1 MSSLSKDIENQCVL
15 ASIMPRL
22 ASSGAFKFE
31 KPLNGAP
38 VTYVNG
44 NSDSFISGMFGNNS
58 PAIKPYLNITPAE
71 LSLLVPK
78 VQFFKMIYSD
88 SEPRKFIRQM
98 PIIFRDHVGADKLDA
113 MFKSGKG
120 RLGEVGLKSINIQQ
134 EGDHQDA
141 TNYYRANISLFA
153 DSIESFLNGHPE
165 FSAPYH
171 SLIAFSGP
179 EYLNKDKVIKNKETG
194 EKTSTDKIADPTYF
208 EVKCVI
214 GWSIPKDKAS
224 VIRKEVKKAIETSEI
239 VLTLNLVSHNLSF
252 NDDGTMTIDIEYL
265 TSIEMLMD
273 SFRGDMF
280 NTANEMKYLRPG
292 EGKVKSPAGTKTDDD
307 QRRPSDSP
315 KSAEKQDN
323 KTPDRK
329 EQEKEIDRSDILR
342 LCELLEP
349 ELKFCPR
356 EDIQAWR
363 LWRQGDKSIIGD
375 AASNLIG
382 NKPGAAIPVGA
393 AQPNSSQIRDFV
405 NERRKSKSASG
416 DKLSQDSNES
426 SVKEIPFLFF
436 GSIVEAA
443 MHMVQGPSK
452 IPTSNYKYRLLC
464 GPLTYMDRFTNQ
476 RISINLGQVPIS
488 LSQFNRFLNKLIVS
502 SGKKRLTIMDFLKG
516 LVEHLIK
523 VSLGSECS
531 SPSSNIMSNQVLMS
545 QVDMALITHTSR
557 SGEDVFKQIAA
568 GDNVAQVEQLSTK
581 FTDRVRMKTR
591 KAEKDEDRMFNY
603 IIIYASYMPVP
614 YRDGDREKD
623 EKQGIYHYFLGRDRG
638 IVNVMN
644 FSKIS
649 QEGRRTELMRSGG
662 DIGAFLVERYDV
674 QMTLQGF
681 PQISAG
687 QTIHINPAIA
697 SLGDSRSGKS
707 FGAQLGLT
715 GYYFIK
721 KVDHK
726 IDSDN
731 QFMTTVHAVNM
742 GLFDGEEKPI
752 NKLPAGSE
760 NKDKVPPG
768 SRKPGDNP
776 NEKGEGATA
785 DPASQSAQSS
795 APGSSASSQTGL
807 VFAESILGS
816 SNTPSVPINSS
827 GSTIYGRSYPSPE
840 EIHRALGDERS
851 EPFPKQV
858 TDSHK
863 AATDFARE
871 ILMYLNSDQI
881 GQDIY
886 INDWDN
892 IVVRHGLDE
901 KVFPDFGFSYYSN
914 GGLELQT
921 QVQVNLT
928 FNEIIDT
935 RNLTFSGTYFGQSF
949 ENVEEAQGFE
959 FFGTD
964 VETRGVVS
972 QEIRYVYECYKLETG
987 EWVIWK
993 FFED

>member
-1 MSSLSKDIENQCVL
+1 
-15 ASIMPRL
+15 
-22 ASSGAFKFE
+22 
-31 KPLNGAP
+31 
-38 VTYVNG
+38 
-44 NSDSFISGMFGNNS
+44 
-58 PAIKPYLNITPAE
+58 
-71 LSLLVPK
+71 
-78 VQFFKMIYSD
+78 
-88 SEPRKFIRQM
+88 
-98 PIIFRDHVGADKLDA
+98 
-113 MFKSGKG
+113 
-120 RLGEVGLKSINIQQ
+120 
-134 EGDHQDA
+134 
-141 TNYYRANISLFA
+141 
-153 DSIESFLNGHPE
+153 
-165 FSAPYH
+165 
-171 SLIAFSGP
+171 
-179 EYLNKDKVIKNKETG
+179 
-194 EKTSTDKIADPTYF
+194 
-208 EVKCVI
+208 
-214 GWSIPKDKAS
+214 
-224 VIRKEVKKAIETSEI
+224 
-239 VLTLNLVSHNLSF
+239 
-252 NDDGTMTIDIEYL
+252 
-265 TSIEMLMD
+265 
-273 SFRGDMF
+273 
-280 NTANEMKYLRPG
+280 
-292 EGKVKSPAGTKTDDD
+292 
-307 QRRPSDSP
+307 
-315 KSAEKQDN
+315 
-323 KTPDRK
+323 
-329 EQEKEIDRSDILR
+329 
-342 LCELLEP
+342 
-349 ELKFCPR
+349 
-356 EDIQAWR
+356 
-363 LWRQGDKSIIGD
+363 
-375 AASNLIG
+375 
-382 NKPGAAIPVGA
+382 
-393 AQPNSSQIRDFV
+393 
-405 NERRKSKSASG
+405 
-416 DKLSQDSNES
+416 
-426 SVKEIPFLFF
+426 
-436 GSIVEAA
+436 
-443 MHMVQGPSK
+443 
-452 IPTSNYKYRLLC
+452 
-464 GPLTYMDRFTNQ
+464 
-476 RISINLGQVPIS
+476 
-488 LSQFNRFLNKLIVS
+488 
-502 SGKKRLTIMDFLKG
+502 
-516 LVEHLIK
+516 
-523 VSLGSECS
+523 
-531 SPSSNIMSNQVLMS
+531 
-545 QVDMALITHTSR
+545 
-557 SGEDVFKQIAA
+557 
-568 GDNVAQVEQLSTK
+568 
-581 FTDRVRMKTR
+581 
-591 KAEKDEDRMFNY
+591 
-603 IIIYASYMPVP
+603 MPVP

-687 QTIHINPAIA
+687 QTIHIKPAIA

-972 QEIRYVYECYKLETG
+972 QEILYVYECYKLETG